1 MRKLTKKEVT
11 ALHKLS
17 AAETTFMKCVDVIAE
32 NLPVDDKEAFYF
44 SALSSLSYILTQK
57 LQEDDTS
64 VLARVYANIMRF
76 KKEGFNNERF
86 N

>member
-32 NLPVDDKEAFYF
+32 TIPEDKEAFYF

-57 LQEDDTS
+57 LQEDDTM